1 MYLSSSNTQVYSP
14 FGTYVV
20 EQHHRNGQEPSE
32 AAIRIHQ
39 HYPLHAVGPTP
50 SRMKILWNIMLHK
63 YSVNPTR
70 EAAE

>member
-20 EQHHRNGQEPSE
+20 EQHDVGNGQEANRPPV
-32 AAIRIHQ
+32 RIQQ
-39 HYPLHAVGPTP
+39 HDPLHGVGPTP

-63 YSVNPTR
+63 YSVYPN
-70 EAAE
+70 